1 MLEFKSTENIYLLLL
16 TAIWIIALASHVV
29 KKLQKRREAFASSVM
44 LNRITSHKPTRRPI
58 IKWAMIGLALF
69 FMGIAILRPLGE
81 SYEEEINGTGMDLIV
96 ALDISKSMKACD
108 IDGNSRLEV
117 AKVLLRNMVNGLK
130 EDRVGL
136 VVFAGETM
144 VQSPLSHDK
153 NAFLTFL
160 DRVNPELL
168 SEQGTN
174 LGGAIQTSIDRFNTT
189 ASQTKVIVL
198 LSDGEDPDSKHVEAA
213 MSEAEKKGI
222 KIFTVGIGSENGGYI
237 PEGQTWFGETIYK
250 RLPNGQPVI
259 SKIAEEPLKLIAE
272 RTKAEYYRASNVSTA
287 NKVIKGLNQIKRV
300 AVSGGKRIMRQ
311 ELYWIPLLIAF
322 FLLLLEWM
330 ISERIPYSREQ
341 DHWLKRI

>member
-16 TAIWIIALASHVV
+16 TAIWIVALASHVV
-29 KKLQKRREAFASSVM
+29 KKLKKRREAFASSVM

-58 IKWAMIGLALF
+58 IKWTMIGLALF
-69 FMGIAILRPLGE
+69 FIGIAILRPLGE

-117 AKVLLRNMVNGLK
+117 AKVILRNMVNGLK

-174 LGGAIQTSIDRFNTT
+174 LGGAIQTSIDRFSTT

-300 AVSGGKRIMRQ
+300 AVSGGKRIMRK
-311 ELYWIPLLIAF
+311 ELYWIPLLFAF
-322 FLLLLEWM
+322 FMLLLEWM